1 MQFIII
7 AETKLLRMPFN
18 DVLYTTWY
26 ALSLSVSISIRSGV
40 YKNLPGKDEEEF
52 ILGYSVS

>member
-7 AETKLLRMPFN
+7 AETKLLRMPLN

-26 ALSLSVSISIRSGV
+26 ALSLSISISIRSGV